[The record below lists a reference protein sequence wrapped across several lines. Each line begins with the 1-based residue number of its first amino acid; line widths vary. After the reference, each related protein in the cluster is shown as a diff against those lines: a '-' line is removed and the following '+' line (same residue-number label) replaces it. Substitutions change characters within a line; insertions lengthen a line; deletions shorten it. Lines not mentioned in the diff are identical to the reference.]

1 MLPAGSSPL
10 TRGKLR
16 TASSRACQSGLIP
29 AHAGKTRLATKR
41 AARSTAHPRSRG
53 ENRRDRF
60 RLGFRGGSSP
70 LTRGKHVGR
79 QSVIVSV
86 RLIPAHAGKT
96 QARQWKRWGPSAHP
110 RSRGEN
116 AYVTGADNLCSGS
129 SPLTRGKPW
138 SDLTGTARPRLI
150 PAHAGKTRGFR
161 AKTVA
166 GGAHPRSRGEN
177 DASASPARASGGS
190 SPLTRGKLV
199 VMIASVLASGL
210 IPAHA
215 GKTDWRQLNPMR
227 AAAHPRSRGENGQST

>member
-150 PAHAGKTRGFR
+150 PAHAGKTGFR
-161 AKTVA
+161 LAVA
-166 GGAHPRSRGEN
+166 GLAWAHPRSRGEN
-177 DASASPARASGGS
+177 PGVSRKNGGWGGS
-190 SPLTRGKLV
+190 SPLTRGK
-199 VMIASVLASGL
+199 
-210 IPAHA
+210 
-215 GKTDWRQLNPMR
+215 R
-227 AAAHPRSRGENGQST
+227 RG